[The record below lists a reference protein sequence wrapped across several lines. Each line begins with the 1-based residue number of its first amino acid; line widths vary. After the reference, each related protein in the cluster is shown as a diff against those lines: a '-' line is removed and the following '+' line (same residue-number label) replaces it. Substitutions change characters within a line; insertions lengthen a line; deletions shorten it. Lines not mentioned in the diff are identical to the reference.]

1 MQYSFLLKCIFIH
14 MAINYSQIVLRGKK
28 FNFFVS
34 PRTIIV
40 YFFLRNFH
48 IWQEFIAAT
57 RDIHRLLQT
66 IQMKLILLC
75 VWALV
80 TQPMLQRRPNRTELR
95 WMDYYHQIFCDSK
108 NVSKKF
114 PTQKWFCKFFC
125 SHACEQKIL

>member
-95 WMDYYHQIFCDSK
+95 SMDYCHQIFCR
-108 NVSKKF
+108 F
-114 PTQKWFCKFFC
+114 RKWWKVPPPLLLSNDFEKSWVFSLFF
-125 SHACEQKIL
+125 